1 MCCQCRRSL
10 SKVCSCPKTGDRP
23 PAQVGRPGL
32 GRPSPAQAG
41 HLVRPLWP
49 GGARHEGHQEVRV
62 HAADAHT
69 GGEFSLFQEENKF
82 AHNMSMTV
90 LSFIKY

>member
-1 MCCQCRRSL
+1 MLLLPSMFFQ
-10 SKVCSCPKTGDRP
+10 PGDRP

-32 GRPSPAQAG
+32 WRPPAAQAG
-41 HLVRPLWP
+41 HLLRPLWP

-62 HAADAHT
+62 HAADAHS
-69 GGEFSLFQEENKF
+69 GEEFSIFQEKNKF

-90 LSFIKY
+90 LVLSNSFEANT